1 MTACTRRLPAIL
13 TFLVAFTLVD
23 TASAQPTQPTQT
35 PPPAQPAT
43 QPADEPK
50 SMIDRLKE
58 PDQGG
63 GLHLTKHFGIAAGGI
78 KQGSGIALG
87 PALSTKFSDGGYA
100 QLKAV
105 YSIRKFWVVQARYDT
120 RRFWSDRAIAI
131 SRLRYYDA
139 PELSLYA
146 LGPESAD
153 ARVEYSE
160 RKLEASSV
168 LQLRPTPAG
177 RFSAGFSYEQFRV
190 GADPLPVVIVNDEP
204 TEPLPLPGLDIRPR
218 FAHVFG
224 SAGYDTR
231 LSPDYTRNGHFAE
244 IELHHYLDTNDG
256 LASFRRVDTT
266 LEQFIPTHGSRGVIG
281 VALQTFFTFDSGD
294 GTVPFYMM
302 PTLGGGNLLRAFPS
316 YRFRDRDAML
326 FKGEYRWAVHK
337 MADIAG
343 VYEAGMVAPA
353 VEALSLGNVEH
364 SYAIGVRAHTEKAA
378 LFRFDVAHG
387 REGWGFRVGFTGTGG
402 GS

>member
-1 MTACTRRLPAIL
+1 MLFIPARRRSIVL
-13 TFLVAFTLVD
+13 TLVL
-23 TASAQPTQPTQT
+23 AAFLAPRVSAQTTPPSQP
-35 PPPAQPAT
+35 PPPAQTP
-43 QPADEPK
+43 PDEPK
-50 SMIDRLKE
+50 SLVDRLKE
-58 PDQGG
+58 PDQAG
-63 GLHLTKHFGIAAGGI
+63 GLHFTEHFAVAFGGI

-87 PALSTKFSDGGYA
+87 PAFSNKFNDGGFV

-105 YSIRKFWVVQARYDT
+105 YSIRKFWVLQARYDT
-120 RRFWSDRAIAI
+120 RRFWKDRAITI

-146 LGPESAD
+146 LGPDSPD
-153 ARVEYSE
+153 ARVEYGE
-160 RKLEASSV
+160 KKLEASSV

-177 RFSAGFSYEQFRV
+177 RFSAGFGFERFRV
-190 GADPLPVVIVNDEP
+190 GADPLPVVIVNDQP
-204 TEPLPLPGLDIRPR
+204 TEPLPLPGVDIRPR
-218 FAHVFG
+218 FAHLFG

-231 LSPDYTRNGHFAE
+231 LSPDYSRNGRFAE
-244 IELHHYLDTNDG
+244 VELHHYHDWNDG
-256 LASFRRVDTT
+256 LGSFHRVDTS
-266 LEQFIPTHGSRGVIG
+266 LEQLIPTHGSRGVIG
-281 VALQTFFTFDSGD
+281 VGLQTFFTFDSGD

-337 MADIAG
+337 MIDVAG
-343 VYEAGMVAPA
+343 IYEAGMVAPR
-353 VEALSLGNVEH
+353 VEALSLSNVEH
-364 SYAIGVRAHTEKAA
+364 SYAIGLRAHTEKAA

-387 REGWGFRVGFTGTGG
+387 REGWGMRVGFTGG

>member
-1 MTACTRRLPAIL
+1 MTPSRARSLPAL
-13 TFLVAFTLVD
+13 FTCLLSLLMAAA
-23 TASAQPTQPTQT
+23 ASAQSTQPAQT
-35 PPPAQPAT
+35 PPPVQPA
-43 QPADEPK
+43 ADEPK

-58 PDQGG
+58 PDQAG
-63 GLHLTKHFGIAAGGI
+63 GLHLTEHFAIAFGGI

-87 PALSTKFSDGGYA
+87 PALSTKFEDGGFI

-105 YSIRKFWVVQARYDT
+105 ASIRKFWVLQLRYDT
-120 RRFWSDRAIAI
+120 RRFWNDRAIAV

-139 PELSLYA
+139 PELSLYY
-146 LGPESAD
+146 LGPDSPD
-153 ARVEYSE
+153 ARVHYSE
-160 RKLEASSV
+160 RKLEASTV

-177 RFSAGFSYEQFRV
+177 RFSAGFGYEGFKV
-190 GADPLPVVIVNDEP
+190 GADPLPVVIVDDQP
-204 TEPLPLPGLDIRPR
+204 TVPLPLPGVDIRPR

-231 LSPDYTRNGHFAE
+231 LSPDYSRGGRFAE
-244 IELHHYLDTNDG
+244 IELHHYLDTKDG
-256 LASFRRVDTT
+256 LASFRRVDTS
-266 LEQFIPTHGSRGVIG
+266 LEQLIPTHGSRGVIG
-281 VALQTFFTFDSGD
+281 VGLQTFFTFDSGD

-337 MADIAG
+337 MLDVAG
-343 VYEAGMVAPA
+343 IYEAGMVAPR
-353 VEALSLGNVEH
+353 VESLSLSDVEH
-364 SYAIGVRAHTEKAA
+364 SYAIGLRAHTEKAA
-378 LFRFDVAHG
+378 LFRFDIAHG
-387 REGWGFRVGFTGTGG
+387 REGWGMRVGFTGG

>member
-1 MTACTRRLPAIL
+1 MKPSCARRSPAIL
-13 TFLVAFTLVD
+13 LFLFGLLLTTSAFAQSTQ
-23 TASAQPTQPTQT
+23 TTPPAQPTQP
-35 PPPAQPAT
+35 PP
-43 QPADEPK
+43 DEPK

-58 PDQGG
+58 PDQAG
-63 GLHLTKHFGIAAGGI
+63 GLHLTEHFGIAAGGI

-153 ARVEYSE
+153 ARVEYGE

-168 LQLRPTPAG
+168 LHLRPTPAG
-177 RFSAGFSYEQFRV
+177 RFSAGFGYEAFRV
-190 GADPLPVVIVNDEP
+190 RADPLPVVIVDDEP
-204 TEPLPLPGLDIRPR
+204 TEPLDLPGVNIRPR

-231 LSPDYTRNGHFAE
+231 LSPDYTRKGRFAE

-256 LASFRRVDTT
+256 LGSFRRVDTT

-337 MADIAG
+337 MIDIAG
-343 VYEAGMVAPA
+343 IYEAGMVAPK
-353 VEALSLGNVEH
+353 VESLSLSDVEH

-402 GS
+402 S